1 MAIAMAICS
10 AEYID
15 MTFTKVVDV
24 DFSVVVV
31 VVVVVVEVRSVS
43 PRDNNFGRIA
53 SSTIRDNNNVALAG
67 ASGWCRVSSK
77 EQIACATASRIHF
90 L

>member
-31 VVVVVVEVRSVS
+31 VVGVRSVS

-53 SSTIRDNNNVALAG
+53 SSTIRDNNKVALAG